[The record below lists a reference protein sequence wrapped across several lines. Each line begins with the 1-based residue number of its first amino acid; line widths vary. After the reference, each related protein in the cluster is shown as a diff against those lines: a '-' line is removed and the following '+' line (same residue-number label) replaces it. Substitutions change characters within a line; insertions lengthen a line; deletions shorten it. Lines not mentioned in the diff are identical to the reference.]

1 MIKRSN
7 KSSRLSRVW
16 WYLVVSTII
25 WVKSSSDSYFV
36 IIWTLLWSL
45 ICSAWL
51 SLGYC
56 DCYCLNRRYLY
67 AELRL
72 GKRYLHIARRP
83 YLRNEGR
90 NQVPHPNPV
99 STRRPEQVPNCTTQ
113 IRNMLWVRAIFC
125 APFYDVSFGFGFSF
139 VKIFR
144 GFWFLSLSLLQRER
158 EFYGTQVFQD
168 REL

>member
-1 MIKRSN
+1 MLFGSEHKN
-7 KSSRLSRVW
+7 LSKIFKCFLLC
-16 WYLVVSTII
+16 YN
-25 WVKSSSDSYFV
+25 
-36 IIWTLLWSL
+36 LLWSL

-51 SLGYC
+51 SLWYC
-56 DCYCLNRRYLY
+56 DCYCLSSRYLY

-72 GKRYLHIARRP
+72 GKRYLHIPRRP

-90 NQVPHPNPV
+90 NQVPHANPI
-99 STRRPEQVPNCTTQ
+99 STRRPVQVPNRTTQ
-113 IRNMLWVRAIFC
+113 IRNLLWVRAIFC